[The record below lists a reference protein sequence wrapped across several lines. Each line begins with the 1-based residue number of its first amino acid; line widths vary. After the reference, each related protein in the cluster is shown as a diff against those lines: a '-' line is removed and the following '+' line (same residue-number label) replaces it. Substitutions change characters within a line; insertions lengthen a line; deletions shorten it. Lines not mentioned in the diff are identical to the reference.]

1 MQSLQEA
8 ESLERSILNEHGVTG
23 PWHTEIR
30 HNTFSGEWY
39 VWAWRG
45 NNTDEDADNG
55 YRLKFRIEWDRLVH
69 GLTEELAPPRK
80 EQPTLW

>member
-1 MQSLQEA
+1 MQNLQEA
-8 ESLERSILNEHGVTG
+8 ESLERSIRNERTTG

-45 NNTDEDADNG
+45 NDTDEDADNG
-55 YRLKFRIEWDRLVH
+55 YRLKFRIEWDRLVN
-69 GLTEELAPPRK
+69 GLREELTLPRK
-80 EQPTLW
+80 QQTLW